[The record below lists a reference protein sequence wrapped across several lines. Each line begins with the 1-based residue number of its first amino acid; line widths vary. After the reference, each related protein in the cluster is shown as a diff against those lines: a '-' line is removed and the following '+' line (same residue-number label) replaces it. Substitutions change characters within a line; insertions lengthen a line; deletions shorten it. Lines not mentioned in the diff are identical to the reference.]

1 MLWMNGRK
9 KKGPLRT
16 EAEYITWLDAGV
28 HKSNDLHEA
37 AAFPLPNSV
46 TSYLNLLKNLDQL

>member
-1 MLWMNGRK
+1 MEE
-9 KKGPLRT
+9 KKGPMRT
-16 EAEYITWLDAGV
+16 KAEYITRLDTGV

-46 TSYLNLLKNLDQL
+46 TSYLSLLKNLDQL

>member
-1 MLWMNGRK
+1 MNGRKK